1 MVVRL
6 YRGDTGNRAW
16 ELDCRGIHREQSI
29 GARLYR
35 GDTGNRAWELDC
47 TGVTRT
53 GNRAWELDCTGVTQ
67 GTEHGS

>member
-1 MVVRL
+1 MGVGL
-6 YRGDTGNRAW
+6 YRGDTY
-16 ELDCRGIHREQSI
+16 REESI

-53 GNRAWELDCTGVTQ
+53 GKRA
-67 GTEHGS
+67 